1 MSDTRAP
8 DGTAD
13 VWQFVMPQLSVHNG
27 CEAQAS
33 CHGGLDFKIAWID
46 NEDFGSVYNGTA
58 EIYFSPVGGPVV
70 PPNERGDGE

>member
-33 CHGGLDFKIAWID
+33 CDGGLDF
-46 NEDFGSVYNGTA
+46 N
-58 EIYFSPVGGPVV
+58 P
-70 PPNERGDGE
+70 